1 MATVYST
8 DKGLMCPDCQQVLAD
23 CRCKLVQRS
32 GSSDG
37 VVRIRRETKGRK
49 GKGVT
54 VIEGLAGSEAELK
67 TLAKQ
72 LRQHCG
78 SGGSLT
84 DKGVEIQGDHREKAK
99 AWLEKKGH
107 SVKLSGG

>member
-8 DKGLMCPDCQQVLAD
+8 DKGRHCPDCGQVPAD
-23 CRCKLVQRS
+23 CRCKLVKRT

-37 VVRIRRETKGRK
+37 ILRIRRETKGRK

-54 VIEGLAGSEAELK
+54 VIEGLSGTDAELK
-67 TLAKQ
+67 ALAKQ

-84 DKGVEIQGDHREKAK
+84 EKGVEIQGDHREKAK